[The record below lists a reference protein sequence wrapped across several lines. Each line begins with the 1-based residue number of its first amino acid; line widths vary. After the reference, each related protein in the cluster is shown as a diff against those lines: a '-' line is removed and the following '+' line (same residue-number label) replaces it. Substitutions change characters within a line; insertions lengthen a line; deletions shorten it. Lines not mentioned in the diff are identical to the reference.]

1 MALIPCKNCGA
12 LVSDKADA
20 CPICNT
26 PLNEKEVTEKSNIV
40 EEVVVP
46 PPITPMIE
54 EKTIQKEKMEGLTQT
69 ETIQQKDSSNK
80 KVYIGIVV
88 GLLAIV
94 RISPFLHLGF

>member
-1 MALIPCKNCGA
+1 M
-12 LVSDKADA
+12 VSDKADA

-69 ETIQQKDSSNK
+69 EKIQQKDSSNK
-80 KVYIGIVV
+80 K
-88 GLLAIV
+88 GLYRHCC
-94 RISPFLHLGF
+94 RITTYCWNFFFSHLGF